1 MKKYTEKQI
10 EAFKEM
16 IKGGIIS
23 QLDDDPQI
31 CRQIAK
37 GLHQIEEGYFTFE
50 ELTTNE
56 IVNEWDARGERDDL
70 ICQLIESFDDPTRT
84 IKDIVKDYEKYLPTI
99 EINRKSMIKLLGLRD
114 YATKEDILKELNE
127 ILQFYEEKKI

>member
-10 EAFKEM
+10 ETFKEM

-23 QLDDDPQI
+23 QIEDDCQI
-31 CRQIAK
+31 CRRIAK
-37 GLHQIEEGYFTFE
+37 DIHQIEEGYFTFE
-50 ELTTNE
+50 GLTTNE
-56 IVNEWDARGERDDL
+56 VVNEWNTRGERGDL
-70 ICQLIESFDDPTRT
+70 ICQLIDSFDNPTNI
-84 IKDIVKDYEKYLPTI
+84 IKNIVKVYEEYLPTT

-127 ILQFYEEKKI
+127 IL

>member
-10 EAFKEM
+10 ETFKEM

-23 QLDDDPQI
+23 QIEDDCQI
-31 CRQIAK
+31 CRRIAK
-37 GLHQIEEGYFTFE
+37 DIHQIEEGYFTFE
-50 ELTTNE
+50 GLTTSE
-56 IVNEWDARGERDDL
+56 IVIEWEARGEREDL
-70 ICQLIESFDDPTRT
+70 IDRLIDSFDNPTKV
-84 IKDIVKDYEKYLPTI
+84 IKNIMEDYEEFLPTT

-127 ILQFYEEKKI
+127 IL

>member
-10 EAFKEM
+10 ETFKEM
-16 IKGGIIS
+16 IKGGIIP

-31 CRQIAK
+31 CRRIAK
-37 GLHQIEEGYFTFE
+37 DIHQIEEGYFTFE
-50 ELTTNE
+50 RLTTNE
-56 IVNEWDARGERDDL
+56 IVNEWNARGERGDL
-70 ICQLIESFDDPTRT
+70 ICQLIESFDDPTKT
-84 IKDIVKDYEKYLPTI
+84 IKNIVKDYEEYLSTI

-127 ILQFYEEKKI
+127 IL

>member
-10 EAFKEM
+10 ETFKKM

-23 QLDDDPQI
+23 QIKDDCQI
-31 CRQIAK
+31 CRRIAK
-37 GLHQIEEGYFTFE
+37 DIHQIEEGYFIFENLTTFE
-50 ELTTNE
+50 V
-56 IVNEWDARGERDDL
+56 VNEWNARGERTSL
-70 ICQLIESFDDPTRT
+70 ICNLIDSFDDPTNI
-84 IKDIVKDYEKYLPTI
+84 IKNIVKVYEEYLPTT

-127 ILQFYEEKKI
+127 IL

>member
-10 EAFKEM
+10 ETFKEM

-23 QLDDDPQI
+23 QIEDDCQI
-31 CRQIAK
+31 CRRIAK
-37 GLHQIEEGYFTFE
+37 DIHQIEEGYFTFE
-50 ELTTNE
+50 GLTTSE
-56 IVNEWDARGERDDL
+56 IVIGWDARGEREDL
-70 ICQLIESFDDPTRT
+70 IDRLIDSFDNPTKV
-84 IKDIVKDYEKYLPTI
+84 IKNIMEDYEEFLPTT

-127 ILQFYEEKKI
+127 IL

>member
-10 EAFKEM
+10 ETFKEM

-31 CRQIAK
+31 CRRIAK
-37 GLHQIEEGYFTFE
+37 DIHQIEEGYFTFE
-50 ELTTNE
+50 RLTTNE
-56 IVNEWDARGERDDL
+56 IVNEWNARGERGDL
-70 ICQLIESFDDPTRT
+70 ICQLIESFDDPTKT
-84 IKDIVKDYEKYLPTI
+84 IKNIVKDYEEYLSTI

-127 ILQFYEEKKI
+127 IL